1 MQVLAATGVRAAD
14 PRDRQGGSQQGHTG
28 AKV

>member
-14 PRDRQGGSQQGHTG
+14 PRDRQGGSLQRHTG